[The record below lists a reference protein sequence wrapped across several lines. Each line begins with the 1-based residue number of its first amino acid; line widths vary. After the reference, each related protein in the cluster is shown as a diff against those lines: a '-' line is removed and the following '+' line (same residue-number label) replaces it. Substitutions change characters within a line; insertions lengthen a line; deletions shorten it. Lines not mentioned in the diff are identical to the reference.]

1 MSDTRYTMLLSVW
14 RTFVP
19 YLVGYAA
26 AVTARWGFDLNEDA
40 VESFLVLSFGTVYY
54 AIGRFLEQHVG
65 KRWGWLLGYAK
76 APLYLRGRHR
86 KPVASATPG
95 EPGPVSE

>member
-1 MSDTRYTMLLSVW
+1 MSEARYTMLLSVW

-19 YLVGYAA
+19 FLVGFAA
-26 AVTARWGFDLNEDA
+26 AAAARWGFDLNEDLL
-40 VESFLVLSFGTVYY
+40 ESFLVLSFGTLYY
-54 AIGRFLEQHVG
+54 ALGRFLEQHVG

-76 APLYLRGRHR
+76 APRYLRGRHR
-86 KPVASATPG
+86 KPTESSTPG